1 MRSIKQIVADWSAD
15 TGHVEQRTSTVVEN
29 SSALANAPVA
39 GGGSSN
45 MGLIVDLPQS
55 ARVSQYGALLS
66 SDFLACEKVKARAI
80 RSLPVHVLKRES
92 NGRCPSDD
100 HWLAPV
106 LHRPNA
112 LMSWGDLMAW
122 MIIRRD
128 VMGTAYMR
136 IIRDTVRGTAKE
148 IRPVL
153 ANVSVGFDVRT
164 GHAVFSAGKDYFNDP
179 WTSREDDVV
188 VIKTDVS
195 EDGGKTGKSLVE
207 LAADDIGLSVD
218 LGRFY
223 RSLVGNGNHFQGW
236 LETDKDLKPN
246 DIEAL
251 RESLDAT
258 RGPENTGNIRI
269 FDRGLKYHDVQIS
282 LQGMDLVDQERFVLE
297 KVCRVCS
304 VDMHHV
310 YADDKAAATTA
321 AGSDIDFVKHT
332 VLPEVTAIEQ
342 AFQPILD
349 RAVSLGGT
357 DSGYRIKL
365 DVNGLLRGDF
375 KTRMEGYRIGVY
387 AGIFTRAYCATQEDI
402 PWLPGQDKLLQP
414 TAYYVLDEN
423 GDPQMPDGATAGTSG
438 QSDGISGIDE
448 KAVADTLR
456 RMGPVISD
464 AGKRIEKRA
473 RADGDTEKTR
483 AFAAEVMAPIEL
495 SMAHAGIYLAT
506 GQLIDQAIERG
517 SNDA

>member
-1 MRSIKQIVADWSAD
+1 MRTLKQIVGSWAGVSDEAAPAVSDKA
-15 TGHVEQRTSTVVEN
+15 TV
-29 SSALANAPVA
+29 AGPPVA
-39 GGGSSN
+39 SGGRN
-45 MGLIVDLPQS
+45 DMGLIVDLPQM
-55 ARVSQYGALLS
+55 ARISHYGALMS

-80 RSLPVHVLKRES
+80 RSLPAHVLKRES
-92 NGRCPSDD
+92 NGRRPADD

-122 MIIRRD
+122 MILRRD
-128 VMGTAYMR
+128 VMGTAFMR
-136 IIRDTVRGTAKE
+136 IIRDAVRGTARE

-153 ANVSVGFDVRT
+153 ANVTVGFDAAT
-164 GHAVFSAGKDYFNDP
+164 GRAVYSAGKDYFNDP
-179 WTSREDDVV
+179 WTCREDDVV
-188 VIKTDVS
+188 VVKTDVS
-195 EDGGKTGKSLVE
+195 EDGGKTGRSLVDM
-207 LAADDIGLSVD
+207 AADDIGLSVD

-236 LETDKDLKPN
+236 LETDKELNPSDVMA
-246 DIEAL
+246 I

-258 RGPENTGNIRI
+258 RGPENAGSVRI
-269 FDRGLKYHDVQIS
+269 FDRGLKYQDVQIS

-310 YADDKAAATTA
+310 YADDKAAATA
-321 AGSDIDFVKHT
+321 AAFSDIDFVKHT

-342 AFQPILD
+342 AFQPVLD
-349 RAVSLGGT
+349 RAASLGGS
-357 DSGYRIKL
+357 DGGYRLKINT
-365 DVNGLLRGDF
+365 DGLLRGDF

-402 PWLPGQDKLLQP
+402 PWLPGQDRLLQP
-414 TAYYVLDEN
+414 TAYYVLDED
-423 GDPQMPDGATAGTSG
+423 GEPQLPDAATAGTSG
-438 QSDGISGIDE
+438 QSDGVSGIDE
-448 KAVADTLR
+448 KAVEDALR

-473 RADGDTEKTR
+473 RADGDCAKTR
-483 AFAAEVMAPIEL
+483 EFASGVMAPIEL
-495 SMAHAGIYLAT
+495 ALAYAGAYLET
-506 GQLIDQAIERG
+506 ERLVDEAIEKG
-517 SNDA
+517 ANDA